1 MPRGGGSAEPPN
13 AAPLGRGSLLEG
25 DAEQDEFAEQKSAAL
40 EGLVLS
46 EVQGGT
52 SHRNHQFFGHG

>member
-1 MPRGGGSAEPPN
+1 MFIRFLSG
-13 AAPLGRGSLLEG
+13 GSLLEG